1 MWRPERDSPPSSFFI
16 SQTIL
21 PIPARSPKNTR
32 ENPDHEMAIDGRP
45 YSADLVSATHSD
57 PPHNIYIPI
66 PTITAQMMPGIGTDV
81 VVITRFK
88 GKTLDHD
95 RHFLERIFTP
105 AELAACFSRGDPAPH
120 LAARFAGKEAVTK
133 ALCSIGF
140 DPIAMN
146 KIEITNAPSGVPS
159 VTLICR
165 NASMVTVLV
174 SLSHDGDIAVAC
186 AVAMEGDGW
195 KKDLNRE

>member
-1 MWRPERDSPPSSFFI
+1 MFNSNRGGGV
-16 SQTIL
+16 L
-21 PIPARSPKNTR
+21 
-32 ENPDHEMAIDGRP
+32 
-45 YSADLVSATHSD
+45 
-57 PPHNIYIPI
+57 HNIYIPL
-66 PTITAQMMPGIGTDV
+66 PTTPGQMIPGIGTDV

-95 RHFLERIFTP
+95 RHFLERVFTP

-133 ALCSIGF
+133 ALSSIGF
-140 DPIAMN
+140 DRLAMN
-146 KIEITNAPSGVPS
+146 KIEITNTPSGVPS
-159 VTLICR
+159 VTLISP

-195 KKDLNRE
+195 KKDHIKE